1 MQTIRSV
8 VAAPK
13 TIISRWGRADCARIR
28 AALQAIPRAEQRL
41 HAVGSNLLKTTL
53 AGARIRAY
61 DHYPED
67 DVRDYRT
74 HSQFFFHAHPDRAG
88 EAGHFHL
95 FMRKAAVPAAMRR
108 RRVPVV
114 SPAGQDGTG
123 MVHLGAISLDRRGV
137 PIRLFTTN
145 LWVTGGDFYF
155 AGDTLRLL
163 ERFAVTVRKPS
174 SAVNA
179 WVSAMVRVFHGHF
192 ALLLERRDQVMA
204 AWAERHPGSN
214 VFETRR
220 LEITSVMRID
230 VEQQLALMTRAVSM
244 PGG

>member
-1 MQTIRSV
+1 MQVIRSV
-8 VAAPK
+8 VAAPR
-13 TIISRWGRADCARIR
+13 TITNFGRADRARIR
-28 AALQAIPRAEQRL
+28 AALQGIPKAEQRL
-41 HAVGSNLLKTTL
+41 RAAGSNLLKATL

-74 HSQFFFHAHPDRAG
+74 HSQFFFHAHPDRTG

-155 AGDTLRLL
+155 AEDTLRLL
-163 ERFAVTVRKPS
+163 ERFVVTVRKPS

-179 WVSAMVRVFHGHF
+179 WVSAMVCAFHGHF

-204 AWAERHPGSN
+204 AWAQRHPKSN

-230 VEQQLALMTRAVSM
+230 IAQQLALMAQAVNR
-244 PGG
+244 PGD